1 MMDLLAFGAL
11 ITLAGMAF
19 CVLAFCVLALIG
31 LVPSLL
37 LASLGFFIRAIYIQT
52 TKETTNDRT

>member
-11 ITLAGMAF
+11 ITLAGM
-19 CVLAFCVLALIG
+19 AFCVLALIG

-37 LASLGFFIRAIYIQT
+37 LASLGFFIGAIYIQT